1 MLGWCAHAPVPG
13 RCNWSGPCTVTIGHG
28 ERLQRRLGY
37 SSAQLLWPWLQGHD
51 LGIRAHQPRPP
62 VGIALSLKACTP
74 LGPMLAPPRLLES
87 TSGQEWG
94 AGLPDSLSLPAS
106 LCVGLRFSPEQFA
119 ELCQANPEAVL
130 ELAADGSLILMTPTG
145 SETGAR
151 NSALNALLWQALK
164 RSGLPLKLFDSS
176 TGFRLAD
183 NSVLSPDAALVA
195 LDRWQA
201 ITAEQRRGFAPL
213 CPDLVVELAST
224 SGASPSDEGP
234 RGLTALRR
242 KLAAY
247 QRNGAR
253 LGWLLI
259 PAEQAVEI
267 WEPLADSPAQPRRLK
282 SITHLDAAPHFPGLA
297 LDLEQIWA
305 G

>member
-1 MLGWCAHAPVPG
+1 MHLGQVDAIGQAPLG
-13 RCNWSGPCTVTIGHG
+13 GPDCYPIGHG
-28 ERLQRRLGY
+28 ERLQRGFGF

-74 LGPMLAPPRLLES
+74 VGPMLAPPRPLES
-87 TSGQEWG
+87 TSGQEWA

-106 LCVGLRFSPEQFA
+106 LCAGLRFSPEQFA

-130 ELAADGSLILMTPTG
+130 ELAADGSLILITPTG

-201 ITAEQRRGFAPL
+201 LTAEQRRSFAPL
-213 CPDLVVELAST
+213 CPDLVVELAS
-224 SGASPSDEGP
+224 PSDEGP
-234 RGLTALRR
+234 RSLTALRR
-242 KLAAY
+242 KLTAY

-259 PAEQAVEI
+259 PTEQAVEI
-267 WEPLADSPAQPRRLK
+267 WEPLADSPAQPRRLEAA
-282 SITHLDAAPHFPGLA
+282 THLDAAPHFPGLA